1 MDCSPNFS
9 KENKLK
15 IDCFIRFHEGGEGVI
30 LLEFLDGALLKPS
43 SVVYLLKKDFL
54 VKHILDEKG
63 SLKCK

>member
-1 MDCSPNFS
+1 MDCSPNFF

-15 IDCFIRFHEGGEGVI
+15 IDCFIRFHGWGEVVI
-30 LLEFLDGALLKPS
+30 LLEFLDGVLLKPS

-63 SLKCK
+63 SLKYK